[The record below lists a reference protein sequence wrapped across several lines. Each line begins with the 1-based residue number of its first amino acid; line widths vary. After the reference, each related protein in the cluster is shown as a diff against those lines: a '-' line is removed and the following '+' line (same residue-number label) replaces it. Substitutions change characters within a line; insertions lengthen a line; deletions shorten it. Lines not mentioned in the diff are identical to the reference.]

1 MLPNFENSTKW
12 FCRPQKVL
20 QNSKQ
25 VFGWQQKS
33 GHARSAQTFSR
44 VAWQLLRYRQPI
56 ITPDLHAGAE
66 RPREKPAA
74 PRGRE
79 RREVLEPMLIPIC
92 FSNFWLIGKF
102 RANSA
107 IFPEKSKIS

>member
-1 MLPNFENSTKW
+1 MLQAAN
-12 FCRPQKVL
+12 
-20 QNSKQ
+20 
-25 VFGWQQKS
+25 
-33 GHARSAQTFSR
+33 
-44 VAWQLLRYRQPI
+44 Y
-56 ITPDLHAGAE
+56 ITTTDLHAGAE

-107 IFPEKSKIS
+107 IFPERAKSPRFSDFLRFHNENYRIFQKVIFET